1 MNFARIALAGMT
13 LSAAVALAEETPER
27 DAQLIESLPIR
38 IREPGPYRLS
48 SNLDYPAAR
57 GAAISI
63 EADHVTVDLN
73 GHTLSGSA
81 GAQSLARGIHARNRT
96 HLIITNGRIEG
107 FYFGVDLRDDAT
119 ENAPPSSS
127 HLVSNVCF
135 KGNWYF
141 GVRVMGTDCEIRNCQ
156 IHDTGGCTRAD
167 HTIPHAARLV
177 GERNAMR
184 DCRICNLSLTRFPNG
199 KGEVVGVHFD
209 AARDS
214 VFERNQVIERIDDSE
229 AASKQA
235 GDETERRFGLWIN
248 GGPENDTMLT
258 VRDNTFS
265 GFSVPIV
272 FAPGA
277 DGSAVRNEFH
287 AAADT
292 PIRGSPTGT
301 VSENR
306 SRIEPLKDDCSDPC
320 PQEAQAN
327 QD

>member
-1 MNFARIALAGMT
+1 MI
-13 LSAAVALAEETPER
+13 LSAAVALAEETPEH
-27 DAQLIESLPIR
+27 DAQLIETLPIR

-48 SNLDYPAAR
+48 SHLDYPAAR

-63 EADHVTVDLN
+63 EADHVTIDLN

-81 GAQSLARGIHARNRT
+81 GAESLARGIHAGNRN
-96 HLIITNGRIEG
+96 HIIITNGRIEG

-119 ENAPPSSS
+119 ENAPPSGS

-135 KGNWYF
+135 NGNWYF
-141 GVRVMGTDCEIRNCQ
+141 AVRVMGPDSEIRECEISE
-156 IHDTGGCTRAD
+156 TGGCTRPD

-184 DCRICNLSLTRFPNG
+184 DCRICNLSLTRFPSG
-199 KGEVVGVHFD
+199 KGEIVGVHFD

-214 VFERNQVIERIDDSE
+214 VFERNQVIELIDDSE
-229 AASKQA
+229 TESKPE

-248 GGPENDTMLT
+248 GGPQNDTMLT
-258 VRDNTFS
+258 VRENTFS
-265 GFSVPIV
+265 GFTVPIV

-287 AAADT
+287 AADDI
-292 PIRGSPTGT
+292 PIRGTPTGT

-306 SRIEPLKDDCSDPC
+306 TANEPPKDECRDPC
-320 PQEAQAN
+320 SRKAQAS